1 MDLNN
6 TQRRFSVMGTNAF
19 KIANKIMQNQ
29 RICRLLKYQTKDPF
43 MEIDPVTGKPQ
54 PDVDGAELINKQ
66 ILIVP
71 KIYDD
76 STEKMSYITAIFDSF
91 VVNVINPEFKVSTV
105 RFDIA
110 CPYDEWILNEKSL
123 RPYLIMQEI
132 DAMFNESQLA
142 GIGTL
147 QFYRADDL
155 TLSPWIG
162 GYSMRYK
169 INEFN

>member
-1 MDLNN
+1 MAVNSKPAQ
-6 TQRRFSVMGTNAF
+6 QRRFEVMGKNTF
-19 KIANKIMQNQ
+19 IIANTLLSNQ
-29 RICRLLKYQTKDPF
+29 RICRLLKYQVRDPF
-43 MEIDPVTGKPQ
+43 NPER
-54 PDVDGAELINKQ
+54 PDVDSSELINKQ
-66 ILIVP
+66 ILIIP

-91 VVNVINPEFKVSTV
+91 VVNPLNPEFKISTI

-110 CPYDEWILNEKSL
+110 CPYDEWLLDEQSL
-123 RPYLIMQEI
+123 RPYLIMQEV
-132 DAMFNESQLA
+132 DKEFNEAKMA

-147 QFYRADDL
+147 QFYRADNL

-162 GYSMRYK
+162 GYSMVYK

>member
-1 MDLNN
+1 MEKQ
-6 TQRRFSVMGTNAF
+6 TQRNFAVMGKNTF
-19 KIANKIMQNQ
+19 TIANMLMSNQ
-29 RICRLLKYQTKDPF
+29 KICRLLKYQVRDPF
-43 MEIDPVTGKPQ
+43 SEKY
-54 PDVDGAELINKQ
+54 PDVDDAELINRQ

-71 KIYDD
+71 KIFDD
-76 STEKMSYITAIFDSF
+76 DTEKMSYITAIFDDF
-91 VVNVINPEFKVSTV
+91 TVNQYNPEFKKSTL

-110 CPYDEWILNEKSL
+110 CPYDEWLLDDKSL

-132 DAMFNESQLA
+132 DTMFNHGKLA

-147 QFYRADDL
+147 QFHRADNL

-162 GYSMRYK
+162 GYSMRYR